1 MTGRLEGKTALVTG
15 GGNGIGK
22 ASVKAFA
29 REGAAVVIA
38 DFRKEFAE
46 ALAQEIV
53 ADGGRAVPVGG
64 DVSDEGDVDA
74 MVAAGLDGFGRIDI
88 LFNSA
93 GGGSTKDGPV
103 TDLDLDEFWRTIRV
117 DLYGTLLTCRRVIP
131 EMARAGGGSI
141 INISSLRAM
150 IGTHGADA
158 YTASKGGVL
167 TMSRAMAMQWAEKG
181 IRVNVLAPGVVLTER
196 VAAFIKPDNPIYQ
209 KSLLG
214 PSDPEDVAN
223 LALFL
228 ASDEARKV
236 TGTVMRV
243 DGGASIY

>member
-1 MTGRLEGKTALVTG
+1 MKRLEGKTALITG

-22 ASVKAFA
+22 ATALAFA
-29 REGAAVVIA
+29 REGARLVLADVQLAAAAAVV
-38 DFRKEFAE
+38 AE
-46 ALAQEIV
+46 IEANGGAAL
-53 ADGGRAVPVGG
+53 PVSG
-64 DVSDEGDVDA
+64 DVSDETDVDA
-74 MVAAGLDGFGRIDI
+74 MVGAGLDRFGKIDV

-103 TDLDLDEFWRTIRV
+103 TELELDEFWRTIRV
-117 DLYGTLLTCRRVIP
+117 DLFGTLLTCRRLIP
-131 EMARAGGGSI
+131 EMVKAGGGSI
-141 INISSLRAM
+141 INISSLRAV

-167 TMSRAMAMQWAEKG
+167 AMSRAMAMQWAEHD

-196 VAAFIKPDNPIYQ
+196 VAAFIKPDNPIYR

-214 PSDPEDVAN
+214 PSDPEDVAAM
-223 LALFL
+223 ALFL